1 MVDSALTRVAEDM
14 IDVYGARASDPGQR
28 NRDVIVNVLE
38 DRGLDADSEAVDTV
52 LRQIDW
58 LWSA

>member
-1 MVDSALTRVAEDM
+1 M
-14 IDVYGARASDPGQR
+14 IDAYGARASDPGQE

-38 DRGLDADSEAVDTV
+38 DRRLDADSETVDTV

-58 LWSA
+58 LWSE